1 MTGKVQ
7 PLTLSETLEDDLEN
21 VRLSPLISAE
31 EIKSRVEKIGKSLT
45 EKFRGQDLAVV
56 GVLKG
61 SFLFYSDLIRAV
73 ETDLTCD
80 FMGVSSYSDMN
91 STGEVKI
98 HLDLSRSIR
107 GRNVVIVEDIV
118 DTGLTLNYIRRHLE
132 SHKPKSLTTV
142 ALLLKPDAL
151 KEKCDVDFV
160 GFKIP
165 NDFVVGYGL
174 DYQGY
179 FRNLPYIAQVS
190 NIN

>member
-1 MTGKVQ
+1 M
-7 PLTLSETLEDDLEN
+7 DN
-21 VRLSPLISAE
+21 MRLSPLISQD
-31 EIKSRVEKIGKSLT
+31 EIKTRVLKIGASLT
-45 EKFRGQDLAVV
+45 DKFRGQELVAV

-61 SFLFYSDLIRAV
+61 SFMFYADLIRAID
-73 ETDLTCD
+73 TDLTCD
-80 FMGVSSYSDMN
+80 FVGVSSYTDMQ
-91 STGEVKI
+91 STGEVKVT
-98 HLDLSRSIR
+98 LDLSRSIR
-107 GRNVVIVEDIV
+107 DRHVLLVEDIV
-118 DTGLTLNYIRRHLE
+118 DTGLTMNYLKRHLAT
-132 SHKPKSLTTV
+132 HKPKSMTT
-142 ALLLKPDAL
+142 ASLLLKPDAL

>member
-1 MTGKVQ
+1 M
-7 PLTLSETLEDDLEN
+7 EN
-21 VRLSPLISAE
+21 MRLSPLISQD
-31 EIKSRVEKIGKSLT
+31 EIKTRVQKIGASLT
-45 EKFRGQDLAVV
+45 DKFRGQDLVAV

-61 SFLFYSDLIRAV
+61 SFMFYADLIRAIDS
-73 ETDLTCD
+73 DLTCD
-80 FMGVSSYSDMN
+80 FVGVSSYTDMQ
-91 STGEVKI
+91 STGEVKVT
-98 HLDLSRSIR
+98 LDLSRTIR
-107 GRNVVIVEDIV
+107 DRHVLLIEDIV
-118 DTGLTLNYIRRHLE
+118 DTGLTMNYLKRHLAT
-132 SHKPKSLTTV
+132 HKPKSMTTA